1 MNGRY
6 SRYVITAALSAS
18 LVVAGS
24 PAIALGETSDQLQS
38 QLSAAQERLSELYS
52 QAEVASESLN
62 EANYQLGET
71 KSRIEENTKVAA
83 EKEVELAEES
93 ETLSGIVA
101 DDYKNGS
108 VSLASI
114 ILGSHSI
121 PEMVST
127 VYSLNKVSERQQRV
141 IASVKQTREELAT
154 ARASLE
160 TDKQLQEE
168 LVSQREESAAALQTS
183 VNQSQNYV
191 NGLSAE
197 VQQALQREE
206 AERQAAARAEAERQ
220 AAAIQAQ
227 AQREE
232 QERAAQQQQSAQA
245 QQQPAQAQQQPEQQA
260 PQPEQQPAPQPEQQ
274 PAPQPEQQPA
284 PQPEQQPAPQPEQQP
299 EQQPEPEP
307 EHSNEN
313 QGSYN
318 EYNEPESS
326 ENNGGQEE
334 YSASPDSSVAATVV
348 AAALSQVGVDY
359 VYGTCNPGVSF
370 DCSGLT
376 MYAYQCAGI
385 SIPHSSESQSVW
397 CNKPASQ
404 AVAGDIVWRSGHVG
418 ICIGDGKT
426 VEAFMPGMGVGIGSV
441 SSFVSAGSPA

>member
-38 QLSAAQERLSELYS
+38 QLNAAQSQLSSLYS

-93 ETLSGIVA
+93 EILSGIVA

-127 VYSLNKVSERQQRV
+127 IYSLNKVSERQERV
-141 IASVKQTREELAT
+141 IASVKQTREELSV

-168 LVSQREESAAALQTS
+168 LVAQREESAAALQTS
-183 VNQSQNYV
+183 VNQTQSYV
-191 NGLSAE
+191 DGLSSE
-197 VQQALQREE
+197 VKEALAREE
-206 AERQAAARAEAERQ
+206 AERQAEAQRQ

-227 AQREE
+227 
-232 QERAAQQQQSAQA
+232 QSA
-245 QQQPAQAQQQPEQQA
+245 QQQPAQQQPAQQQDQPAQPEQQPEQQA
-260 PQPEQQPAPQPEQQ
+260 PQPEQQPEAAPQPE
-274 PAPQPEQQPA
+274 P
-284 PQPEQQPAPQPEQQP
+284 
-299 EQQPEPEP
+299 
-307 EHSNEN
+307 SNEN
-313 QGSYN
+313 QGSYS
-318 EYNEPESS
+318 EPEPAQ
-326 ENNGGQEE
+326 NNNSYEE
-334 YSASPDSSVAATVV
+334 YSSGPDSSVAATVV

-385 SIPHSSESQSVW
+385 SIPHSSESQSVY
-397 CNKPASQ
+397 CNKPASE

-418 ICIGDGKT
+418 ICIGNGQT

-441 SSFVSAGSPA
+441 YGFVAAGSPA

>member
-38 QLSAAQERLSELYS
+38 QLNAAQSQLSSLYS

-93 ETLSGIVA
+93 EILSGIVA

-127 VYSLNKVSERQQRV
+127 IYSLNKVSERQERV
-141 IASVKQTREELAT
+141 IASVKQTREELSV

-168 LVSQREESAAALQTS
+168 LVAQREESAAALQTS
-183 VNQSQNYV
+183 VNQTQSYV
-191 NGLSAE
+191 DGLSSE
-197 VQQALQREE
+197 VKEALAREE
-206 AERQAAARAEAERQ
+206 AERQAEAQRQ

-227 AQREE
+227 
-232 QERAAQQQQSAQA
+232 QSA
-245 QQQPAQAQQQPEQQA
+245 QQQPAQQQSVQQQPAQQQPAQQQDQPAQPEQQPEQQA
-260 PQPEQQPAPQPEQQ
+260 PQPEQQPEAAPQPEPSNEDQGSYS
-274 PAPQPEQQPA
+274 
-284 PQPEQQPAPQPEQQP
+284 
-299 EQQPEPEP
+299 EPEP
-307 EHSNEN
+307 AQNN
-313 QGSYN
+313 NSY
-318 EYNEPESS
+318 
-326 ENNGGQEE
+326 EE
-334 YSASPDSSVAATVV
+334 YSSGPDSSVAATVV

-385 SIPHSSESQSVW
+385 SIPHSSESQSVY
-397 CNKPASQ
+397 CNKPASE

-418 ICIGDGKT
+418 ICIGNGQT

-441 SSFVSAGSPA
+441 YGFVAAGSPA

>member
-38 QLSAAQERLSELYS
+38 QLNAAQSQLSSLYS

-93 ETLSGIVA
+93 EILSGIVA

-127 VYSLNKVSERQQRV
+127 IYSLNKVSERQERV
-141 IASVKQTREELAT
+141 IASVKQTREELSV

-168 LVSQREESAAALQTS
+168 LVAQREESAAALQTS
-183 VNQSQNYV
+183 VNQTQSYV
-191 NGLSAE
+191 DGLSSE
-197 VQQALQREE
+197 VKEALAREE
-206 AERQAAARAEAERQ
+206 AERQAEAQRQ

-227 AQREE
+227 QSA
-232 QERAAQQQQSAQA
+232 QQQSAQQQSA
-245 QQQPAQAQQQPEQQA
+245 QQQPAQQQPAQQQDQPAQPEQQPEQQA
-260 PQPEQQPAPQPEQQ
+260 PQPEQQ
-274 PAPQPEQQPA
+274 
-284 PQPEQQPAPQPEQQP
+284 APQPEQQP
-299 EQQPEPEP
+299 EAAPQPEP
-307 EHSNEN
+307 SNED
-313 QGSYN
+313 QGSYS
-318 EYNEPESS
+318 EPEPAQ
-326 ENNGGQEE
+326 NNNSYEE
-334 YSASPDSSVAATVV
+334 YSSGPDSSVAATVV

-385 SIPHSSESQSVW
+385 SIPHSSESQSVY
-397 CNKPASQ
+397 CNKPASE

-418 ICIGDGKT
+418 ICIGNGQT

-441 SSFVSAGSPA
+441 YGFVAAGSPA

>member
-38 QLSAAQERLSELYS
+38 QLNAAQSQLSSLYS

-93 ETLSGIVA
+93 EILSGIVA

-127 VYSLNKVSERQQRV
+127 IYSLNKVSERQERV
-141 IASVKQTREELAT
+141 IASVKQTREELSV

-168 LVSQREESAAALQTS
+168 LVAQREESAAALQTS
-183 VNQSQNYV
+183 VNQTQSYV
-191 NGLSAE
+191 DGLSSE
-197 VQQALQREE
+197 VKEALAREE
-206 AERQAAARAEAERQ
+206 AERQAEAQRQ

-227 AQREE
+227 
-232 QERAAQQQQSAQA
+232 QSA
-245 QQQPAQAQQQPEQQA
+245 QQQPAQQQSAQQQPAQQQPAQQQDQPAQPEQQPEQQA
-260 PQPEQQPAPQPEQQ
+260 PQPEQQPEAAPQPE
-274 PAPQPEQQPA
+274 P
-284 PQPEQQPAPQPEQQP
+284 
-299 EQQPEPEP
+299 
-307 EHSNEN
+307 SNEN
-313 QGSYN
+313 QGSYS
-318 EYNEPESS
+318 EPEPAQ
-326 ENNGGQEE
+326 NNNSYEE
-334 YSASPDSSVAATVV
+334 YSSGPDSSVAATVV

-385 SIPHSSESQSVW
+385 SIPHSSESQSVY
-397 CNKPASQ
+397 CNKPASE

-418 ICIGDGKT
+418 ICIGNGQT

-441 SSFVSAGSPA
+441 YGFVAAGSPA